1 MNYVLENEKI
11 KAVFTAHGAELK
23 SVYGK
28 NSSYEYLWQG
38 HPDYWKNSATV
49 LFPICGRL
57 FGGKYTYEG
66 KEYEMVL
73 HGFVKNSDFEVVEKT
88 DDKIVFELRESPES
102 IKIYP
107 FKFLFR
113 VTYSLFGA
121 TVRTAY
127 YVKNTGNDDLPF
139 SVGGHPG
146 FNLPFEK
153 NLDFTDHYME
163 FDKAEKRYRISMSDG
178 CFYLGKDEYYPLE
191 NDKLLK
197 LDHELFSRDAI
208 FLSAKEGAVT
218 LKSDKSEKWVR
229 VSYSDMTHVGFW
241 QSYGSDTPFVCI
253 EPWHGIPSYEGKTDD
268 FKNKNEFIHL
278 ADGQEYQTHFDIT
291 VSE

>member
-23 SVYGK
+23 SVYGR

-73 HGFVKNSDFEVVEKT
+73 HGFVKNSCFEVVEKT

-113 VTYSLFGA
+113 VTYSIFDA

-127 YVKNTGNDDLPF
+127 YVKNTGNNDLPF

-191 NDKLLK
+191 NDKILK

-229 VSYSDMTHVGFW
+229 VSYSDMTHIGFW

-268 FKNKNEFIHL
+268 FKDKNEFIHL